1 MGADNRFYALVP
13 NNDIALT
20 GYEEALDSAFSDS
33 RIRNIALTG
42 AYGSGKSSV
51 IRTYENKRPE
61 RTFLHVSLA
70 CFQDQPFDTVPDRR
84 QTLNELES
92 RVLNQLLSQIPPQ
105 NIPHSQFRLKKET
118 PKFQHTLWV
127 AGLLAFAALVL
138 YLLRFPAWTEIV
150 QGLPDSWL
158 RTVLLTTVNPYGRL
172 VGLLL
177 CFALA
182 AAGLSNLL
190 NARYLQS
197 LIKKAAWRISPASDV
212 FDDEEST
219 YFDRYLDDVLYVFE
233 RCGADA
239 VVFEDIDRRDV
250 TPVLEKLRE
259 VSDLLSARSKGGAK
273 DGAKAAPRFFYLIRD
288 DVFSAEDRNKFFD
301 FIIPVV
307 PFVDAS
313 NACDQLLHRFED
325 AGFEDLFDRRFLQDV
340 SLYLTDMRFVSNL
353 VNEYVVYNNRLGEGR
368 APGASRL
375 NADRQL
381 AMLIYKNLYPEDFN
395 LLQQGRGYVYTLFE
409 QKGAVIAQRRRQ
421 LEPEGDGGSGPAE
434 DEARERLAQAE
445 AQFQTM
451 NLQELLDGLDESGF
465 DFWGGIHPPYEPED
479 YADKLRR
486 TKSFPL
492 LKYLVRN
499 GYINENYA
507 AYISYFYSDS
517 ITPRDR
523 DFLLALTDR
532 RELGYDY
539 RLERP
544 DVLLERLE
552 PADFARKELLN
563 FDLLD
568 YLLQNDLLPELR
580 TWLRASGGE
589 SQSAPFWIAFWRAGR
604 SHESYVRLLNTE
616 QPTWFWR
623 WSLDGLLEEDDFR
636 AFAVDAL
643 CLLDERELKK
653 LNQEGWL
660 KERIEQDEAF
670 LQLDKPDVERLVRG
684 LELLGVRFIRLV
696 CRDRDRPLLS
706 EVYRRNLYEL
716 NLDTVTLLL
725 TQFWGLP
732 EEICLRRSYSFLYRD
747 PDSPLARRVWEDP
760 DGYLTLLL
768 NETGLRFNDDE
779 EAVVDLL
786 NREAISPETKTA
798 YIGRMDTSLTDLSK
812 LEDVSV
818 WTALLE
824 SGRLAQTWQVIAD
837 SYRAVNDGE
846 GALRPEL
853 AHFIESFEDPPRWTY
868 DSLDRRIGHEC
879 ADRLRDAV
887 VQDTLLSPQSYRRIL
902 LSMGFSFDDFRFDGI
917 PEERMRVLFDLKIVE
932 LSGENITQLRQS
944 YPQLLNDFIFSA
956 GITRFVRM
964 VEAGEADLGPAEFA
978 ALLEDERL
986 EEDVALRLIA
996 VFDMAVPLNGRRFP
1010 TAVKERL
1017 ILGGYLDEDGIGSLL
1032 CTYEAEEE
1040 PVREAFLRCAVANWD
1055 TVESAARAVR
1065 RIPVGIYAACLKQMT
1080 PETALELRPFL
1091 SDENFEIACTQ
1102 SKRPRFENTP
1112 DNRAIL
1118 DYFQTRRWISS
1129 YSDRGDFLQTYEMR
1143 R

>member
-20 GYEEALDSAFSDS
+20 GYGEALDSAFADS

-51 IRTYENKRPE
+51 IRTYEKKRPE

-70 CFQDQPFDTVPDRR
+70 CFQDQPFDAVPDRR

-92 RVLNQLLSQIPPQ
+92 RILNQLLSQIPPQ
-105 NIPHSQFRLKKET
+105 NIPRSQFRLKKET

-138 YLLRFPAWTEIV
+138 YLLRFPEWTEIV
-150 QGLPDSWL
+150 RSLPDSWF
-158 RTVLLTTVNPYGRL
+158 RTALLTTINPYGRL
-172 VGLLL
+172 IGLLL

-182 AAGLSNLL
+182 GAGLANLL
-190 NARYLQS
+190 NAHYLQS
-197 LIKKAAWRISPASDV
+197 LIKKAAWRVSPGSDV

-233 RCGADA
+233 HCGADA

-250 TPVLEKLRE
+250 TPALEKLRE
-259 VSDLLSARSKGGAK
+259 VSDLLSARGRNGAQ
-273 DGAKAAPRFFYLIRD
+273 DGAKPPPRFFYLIRD

-301 FIIPVV
+301 FIIPIV

-325 AGFEDLFDRRFLQDV
+325 AGFEDLFNRRFLQDV

-368 APGASRL
+368 APDASRL

-409 QKGAVIAQRRRQ
+409 QKDALIAQRRRQ
-421 LEPEGDGGSGPAE
+421 LELDGDGENSPAGE
-434 DEARERLAQAE
+434 EAGERLAQAE
-445 AQFQTM
+445 AQFQAM
-451 NLQELLDGLDESGF
+451 NLQELLDGLDESSF
-465 DFWGGIHPPYEPED
+465 DFWGGIQLPYEPED
-479 YADKLRR
+479 YAEKLRR

-523 DFLLALTDR
+523 SFLLALTDR

-552 PADFARKELLN
+552 PADFARRELFN

-580 TWLRASGGE
+580 TWLRASDGE
-589 SQSAPFWIAFWRAGR
+589 ASAAPFWIAFWRTGR
-604 SHESYVRLLNTE
+604 SHEPYVKLLNTE

-623 WSLDGLLEEDDFR
+623 WSLDGLLEDADFR
-636 AFAVDAL
+636 TFAVDAL
-643 CLLDERELKK
+643 CILEERELKK

-660 KERIEQDEAF
+660 KNRIEQDEAF

-684 LELLGVRFIRLV
+684 LEILGVRFTKLV
-696 CRDRDRPLLS
+696 CRDSDRPLLA

-716 NLDTVTLLL
+716 NLGTLKLLL
-725 TQFWGLP
+725 TQFWNLP
-732 EEICLRRSYSFLYRD
+732 EELVLRRSYSFLCRD
-747 PDSPLARRVWEDP
+747 PDSPLARRVWENP
-760 DGYLTLLL
+760 DGYLALLL
-768 NETGLRFNDDE
+768 NETDIRFNDDE
-779 EAVVDLL
+779 EAVIDLL
-786 NREAISPETKTA
+786 NRETISPETKAA
-798 YIGRMDTSLTDLSK
+798 YIDRMDTSLTDLSK
-812 LEDVSV
+812 LENVSV
-818 WTALLE
+818 WPALLE
-824 SGRLAQTWQVIAD
+824 SGHLARTWQVIAD
-837 SYRAVNDGE
+837 SYRAVNDGK
-846 GALRPEL
+846 GALLPEL
-853 AHFIESFEDPPRWTY
+853 ARFIESFDDPPRWTY

-902 LSMGFSFDDFRFDGI
+902 LSMGFSFDEFHFDGI

-932 LSGENITQLRQS
+932 LSGQNIALLRQS
-944 YPQLLNDFIFSA
+944 YPTLLNDFIFST
-956 GITRFVRM
+956 GIARFMRM
-964 VEAGEADLGPAEFA
+964 VESGEADLGPAELA
-978 ALLEDERL
+978 ALLEDPRL
-986 EEDVALRLIA
+986 EEDVALHLIEI
-996 VFDMAVPLNGRRFP
+996 FDMAVPLDGRHYP

-1032 CTYEAEEE
+1032 RTYEQEE
-1040 PVREAFLRCAVANWD
+1040 PSVQEAFLRCVIANWE
-1055 TVESAARAVR
+1055 TAASAARTVR
-1065 RIPVGIYAACLKQMT
+1065 RIPVSIYATCLKRMT

-1129 YSDRGDFLQTYEMR
+1129 YSDRGDFLQTYAMR
-1143 R
+1143 K

>member
-1 MGADNRFYALVP
+1 MSADNRFYALVP

-70 CFQDQPFDTVPDRR
+70 CFQDQPFDAVPDRR

-92 RVLNQLLSQIPPQ
+92 RILNQLLSQIPPQ
-105 NIPHSQFRLKKET
+105 NIPRSQFRLKKET
-118 PKFQHTLWV
+118 SRFQHTLWV
-127 AGLLAFAALVL
+127 AGLLAFSALVL

-150 QGLPDSWL
+150 RSLPDSWL
-158 RTVLLTTVNPYGRL
+158 RTALLTTVNPYGRL
-172 VGLLL
+172 IGLLL

-182 AAGLSNLL
+182 GAGLSNLL
-190 NARYLQS
+190 NAHYLQS
-197 LIKKAAWRISPASDV
+197 LIKKAAWRVSPGSDV

-239 VVFEDIDRRDV
+239 IVFEDIDRRDV
-250 TPVLEKLRE
+250 TPALEKLRE
-259 VSDLLSARSKGGAK
+259 ISDLLIARGKGGVK
-273 DGAKAAPRFFYLIRD
+273 DGAKGAPRFFYLIRD

-325 AGFEDLFDRRFLQDV
+325 AGFEDLFNRRFLQDV

-368 APGASRL
+368 APGAPRL

-409 QKGAVIAQRRRQ
+409 QRGALIVQRCHQ
-421 LEPEGDGGSGPAE
+421 LGLDGENRPEE
-434 DEARERLAQAE
+434 DERLAQAD

-451 NLQELLDGLDESGF
+451 NLQELLDGLDESSF
-465 DFWGGIHPPYEPED
+465 DFWGGIQPPYEPED
-479 YADKLRR
+479 YAEKLRH

-492 LKYLVRN
+492 LKYLIRN

-544 DVLLERLE
+544 DVLLERLG
-552 PADFARKELLN
+552 PGDFARKELLN

-568 YLLQNDLLPELR
+568 HLLQSDLLPELR
-580 TWLRASGGE
+580 IWLRASDGE
-589 SQSAPFWIAFWRAGR
+589 ASAAPFWIAFWRTRR
-604 SHESYVRLLNTE
+604 SHEPYVKLLNTE

-623 WSLDGLLEEDDFR
+623 WSLDGLLEDEDFR

-643 CLLDERELKK
+643 CILDERELKK

-670 LQLDKPDVERLVRG
+670 LQLDKPDVEQLVRG
-684 LELLGVRFIRLV
+684 LETLGVRFAKLV

-716 NLDTVTLLL
+716 NLDTIKLLL

-732 EEICLRRSYSFLYRD
+732 EELVLRRSYSFLYRD
-747 PDSPLARRVWEDP
+747 PDSPLARRVWENPED
-760 DGYLTLLL
+760 YLKLLL
-768 NETGLRFNDDE
+768 SETELRFSDDE
-779 EAVVDLL
+779 EAVIDLL
-786 NREAISPETKTA
+786 NRETISPETKAA
-798 YIGRMDTSLTDLSK
+798 YIDRMDTALTDLGK
-812 LEDVSV
+812 LTDVSV
-818 WTALLE
+818 WTSLLE
-824 SGRLAQTWQVIAD
+824 SGRLAKTWQVIAD
-837 SYRAVNDGE
+837 SYRAFNDGQ

-853 AHFIESFEDPPRWTY
+853 VRFIDSFEDPPRWTY
-868 DSLDRRIGHEC
+868 DSLDRRIGHDC

-902 LSMGFSFDDFRFDGI
+902 LSMGFSFDDFHFAGI

-932 LSGENITQLRQS
+932 LSGENIALLRQN

-964 VEAGEADLGPAEFA
+964 VESGEADLGPAELA
-978 ALLEDERL
+978 ALLEDPRL

-996 VFDMAVPLNGRRFP
+996 IFDMAVPLNGRHYP
-1010 TAVKERL
+1010 TAVVERL

-1032 CTYEAEEE
+1032 HTYEQEEP
-1040 PVREAFLRCAVANWD
+1040 PVREAFLRCAVANWE
-1055 TVESAARAVR
+1055 TVASAARAVR
-1065 RIPVGIYAACLKQMT
+1065 RIPVNIYATCLKQMT

-1091 SDENFEIACTQ
+1091 ADENFEIACTQ
-1102 SKRPRFENTP
+1102 SKRPRFDNTP

-1129 YSDRGDFLQTYEMR
+1129 YSDRGDFLQTYAIR
-1143 R
+1143 K